1 MTVLYNNFD
10 YLFYQN
16 LLPGQL
22 VLNDFCKKSY
32 VALILSRTTR
42 TTKISYLVIEIHAET
57 LIKETSFE
65 TNSDLLCNI
74 T

>member
-22 VLNDFCKKSY
+22 VLNEFCKKSY
-32 VALILSRTTR
+32 VALILSR